1 MTVWS
6 FESLIRC
13 YVAEDSRLGELVG
26 YALFFNT
33 IDEKGHYHKAPSMPF
48 NPSASSSSSSF
59 SQSSNVNSKQ
69 STCGGGGSNTS
80 SNGASAH
87 LDDPVVVIE
96 DLYIKPQYRGCGIAT
111 ELWRKVLK
119 VFNAQILLLFLALR
133 NIFMIKYYKA
143 QFKTAIFKHM
153 VA

>member
-6 FESLIRC
+6 FESFIRC
-13 YVAEDSRLGELVG
+13 YVAENSRLGELVG

-33 IDEKGHYHKAPSMPF
+33 IDEKGHYHKGPSMPF
-48 NPSASSSSSSF
+48 NPSASSPSSSF
-59 SQSSNVNSKQ
+59 SQSSSVNSKQ
-69 STCGGGGSNTS
+69 STGGGGGSNNS

-119 VFNAQILLLFLALR
+119 VFNAQILLLFLAFSEYPSSR
-133 NIFMIKYYKA
+133 
-143 QFKTAIFKHM
+143 
-153 VA
+153 

>member
-1 MTVWS
+1 MTACS
-6 FESLIRC
+6 FESFIRC

-33 IDEKGHYHKAPSMPF
+33 IDEKGNYHKVPSMTF
-48 NPSASSSSSSF
+48 NPSASSISSASPSSASF
-59 SQSSNVNSKQ
+59 SQSSSANSKQ
-69 STCGGGGSNTS
+69 STGGGGGSNTS

-119 VFNAQILLLFLALR
+119 VFSR
-133 NIFMIKYYKA
+133 
-143 QFKTAIFKHM
+143 
-153 VA
+153 